1 MKVYFIR
8 HGKTKGNIEGRY
20 VGRTDEGL
28 QEDFIYE
35 LKEKNMPEVEG
46 IYVSPMRR
54 CIETCGHMYPGREY
68 EIVENLKEMDF
79 GDFEYKSF
87 DELNGNILYQSWV
100 DSKGTL
106 PFPGGESM
114 ITFQDR
120 CKSAFEKA
128 IENAME
134 SGYKEVTFVV
144 HGGTIMA
151 LLDAYSEPHKDYFH
165 WQVKNG
171 CGYEGR
177 IEVIDERMVIS
188 TLHRLFD

>member
-8 HGKTKGNIEGRY
+8 HGKTKGNLEGRY

-28 QEDFIYE
+28 LEDFIYE
-35 LKEKNMPEVEG
+35 LKEKNMPVVES

-54 CIETCGHMYPGREY
+54 CIETCGQIYPGREY

-100 DSKGTL
+100 DSNGTL

-114 ITFQDR
+114 IIFQDR
-120 CKSAFEKA
+120 CKSAFEKV
-128 IENAME
+128 IESAME
-134 SGYKEVTFVV
+134 SGFKEVAFVV

-151 LLDAYSEPHKDYFH
+151 LLDAYSGPHKDYFH

>member
-8 HGKTKGNIEGRY
+8 HGKTKGNLEGRY

-35 LKEKNMPEVEG
+35 LKEKNMPVVDG

-87 DELNGNILYQSWV
+87 DELNGDILYQSWV
-100 DSKGTL
+100 DSNGTL

-114 ITFQDR
+114 ITFQVR

-134 SGYKEVTFVV
+134 SGYKEVAFVV

-151 LLDAYSEPHKDYFH
+151 LLDAYSEPHKDYFY